1 MKMQEQLLNLKK
13 CTRQEYLQSR
23 LISGSALR
31 LVDVNW
37 EDVIDRTGQC
47 ITGDLTDIPSGYQ

>member
-1 MKMQEQLLNLKK
+1 MQEQLLNLKK

-47 ITGDLTDIPSGYQ
+47 ITGDLTDQ